1 MTENI
6 SQKKFPK
13 NLEEYYKSKL
23 NQSPKENT
31 PNNNK
36 DILLIYVLTFNM
48 KGRTPTELDIPLL
61 FPPDIN
67 KFDLFIIS
75 TQECLR
81 SIAAS
86 MIMSS
91 KEEWIQLLS
100 EFFGENYYNLINSN
114 LGPCHLCVFAKKEM
128 SINFQELRNGEIETG
143 LFNFFSNKGAVSV
156 SMKYKDKN
164 IAFIGCHLAA
174 GQDNN
179 EKRNEDLKRIKTS
192 LKISINFD
200 AKNKQLIQKK
210 KLSESLNI
218 FPSKEITFRKN
229 ELNRDLI
236 NNNDNNQEPKDKL
249 KSLKTF
255 AFNKKENQVLNLNN
269 NKEKKDE
276 IDENKN
282 NKKSNDD
289 FDFQDIKEIE
299 SEKDEKEQNDE
310 NKNLI
315 ENNTDKNNKIKIPEL
330 FKDKQN
336 ITIDN
341 KITKNIPEDKNKE
354 KTMDDFDIVILCG
367 DLNYRLNFEKEENI
381 DEIMKQKNPELLWN
395 KDQFKPEIKNEH
407 GFQEGII
414 NFMPTYKYKDNSDE
428 YDYERI
434 PGWTDR
440 ILYKS
445 KKNYDIMLCQYNSI
459 QNVYLSDHKP
469 VYAVFKINF
478 KNKELEDNC
487 NIKNNINDDC
497 IIF

>member
-1 MTENI
+1 M
-6 SQKKFPK
+6 
-13 NLEEYYKSKL
+13 
-23 NQSPKENT
+23 
-31 PNNNK
+31 
-36 DILLIYVLTFNM
+36 
-48 KGRTPTELDIPLL
+48 
-61 FPPDIN
+61 
-67 KFDLFIIS
+67 
-75 TQECLR
+75 
-81 SIAAS
+81 
-86 MIMSS
+86 
-91 KEEWIQLLS
+91 
-100 EFFGENYYNLINSN
+100 
-114 LGPCHLCVFAKKEM
+114 
-128 SINFQELRNGEIETG
+128 
-143 LFNFFSNKGAVSV
+143 
-156 SMKYKDKN
+156 
-164 IAFIGCHLAA
+164 
-174 GQDNN
+174 
-179 EKRNEDLKRIKTS
+179 
-192 LKISINFD
+192 
-200 AKNKQLIQKK
+200 
-210 KLSESLNI
+210 SESLNI
-218 FPSKEITFRKN
+218 FPSTEITFKKN
-229 ELNRDLI
+229 ELKQDLI

-269 NKEKKDE
+269 NEEKKDE

-315 ENNTDKNNKIKIPEL
+315 ENNTDKNIKIKIPEL
-330 FKDKQN
+330 YKDKQN

>member
-1 MTENI
+1 M
-6 SQKKFPK
+6 
-13 NLEEYYKSKL
+13 
-23 NQSPKENT
+23 
-31 PNNNK
+31 
-36 DILLIYVLTFNM
+36 
-48 KGRTPTELDIPLL
+48 
-61 FPPDIN
+61 
-67 KFDLFIIS
+67 
-75 TQECLR
+75 
-81 SIAAS
+81 
-86 MIMSS
+86 
-91 KEEWIQLLS
+91 
-100 EFFGENYYNLINSN
+100 
-114 LGPCHLCVFAKKEM
+114 
-128 SINFQELRNGEIETG
+128 
-143 LFNFFSNKGAVSV
+143 
-156 SMKYKDKN
+156 
-164 IAFIGCHLAA
+164 
-174 GQDNN
+174 
-179 EKRNEDLKRIKTS
+179 
-192 LKISINFD
+192 
-200 AKNKQLIQKK
+200 
-210 KLSESLNI
+210 
-218 FPSKEITFRKN
+218 
-229 ELNRDLI
+229 
-236 NNNDNNQEPKDKL
+236 
-249 KSLKTF
+249 
-255 AFNKKENQVLNLNN
+255 NLNN
-269 NKEKKDE
+269 NEEKKDE

-315 ENNTDKNNKIKIPEL
+315 ENNTDKNIKIKIPEI

-414 NFMPTYKYKDNSDE
+414 NFMPTYKYKDNSDK